1 MKPLMTSVK
10 MGDSV
15 KNRESYFDNAKFIL
29 IILVVFG
36 HVIRSFIDDNEF
48 MMNVYKFVY
57 TFHMPAFILISG
69 FFAKGYNKK
78 GYVQK
83 IFKKLIIPYLIF
95 QGIYSVYY
103 FFIESES
110 TFAVDPLNPHWS
122 LWFLMSLFFWN
133 LFLFVYTKFE
143 KKWAMLIA
151 IGLGVAI
158 GYVDS
163 ASNYLS
169 VSRTFVFFPLFLAG
183 FYLDKSH
190 FKKLTTFKVRSA
202 SIAILIVTFITYFYL
217 DFDYEWLFGSKPYSA
232 FGEVGAESAWIR
244 LGFYGLTFILTLS
257 YFSLIPRRN
266 YFFTHWGTRTFYVYL
281 LHGFIVRSFR
291 NSEALEWL
299 KDYQSVTLIIVISV
313 LLTFI
318 LSTNFV
324 KTVTQPII
332 ELKATNLKK
341 HFKNKE
347 EKVQYR

>member
-1 MKPLMTSVK
+1 M
-10 MGDSV
+10 

-48 MMNVYKFVY
+48 MLNVYKFVY

-69 FFAKGYNKK
+69 FFAKGYDKK

-103 FFIESES
+103 FLVESGN
-110 TFAVDPLNPHWS
+110 TLALDLLDPHWS

-133 LFLFVYTKFE
+133 LFLFAYTKLD
-143 KKWAMLIA
+143 KRLAMLIA
-151 IGLGVAI
+151 IGLGIAI
-158 GYVDS
+158 GYIDS

-183 FYLDKSH
+183 FYLNKSH
-190 FKKLTTFKVRSA
+190 FRKLTAARVRLA
-202 SIAILIVTFITYFYL
+202 SIALLLVTFIAYFFL

-232 FGEVGAESAWIR
+232 FGDVGAVNAFIR
-244 LGFYGLTFILTLS
+244 LGFYSLTFVLS
-257 YFSLIPRRN
+257 FSFLSLIPKRN
-266 YFFTHWGTRTFYVYL
+266 FFFTQWGTRTFYVYL
-281 LHGFIVRSFR
+281 LHGFIVKSFR

-299 KDYQSVTLIIVISV
+299 KDYQSITLIILLSI

-332 ELKATNLKK
+332 ELKATNLRKY
-341 HFKNKE
+341 FKNRE

>member
-1 MKPLMTSVK
+1 MTSVK
-10 MGDSV
+10 MGDCM

-48 MMNVYKFVY
+48 MLNVYKFVY

-69 FFAKGYNKK
+69 FFAKGYDKK

-103 FFIESES
+103 FLVESGN
-110 TFAVDPLNPHWS
+110 TLALDLLDPHWS

-133 LFLFVYTKFE
+133 LFLFAYTKLD
-143 KKWAMLIA
+143 KRLAMLIA
-151 IGLGVAI
+151 IGLGIAI
-158 GYVDS
+158 GYIDS

-183 FYLDKSH
+183 FYLNKSH
-190 FKKLTTFKVRSA
+190 FRKLTAARVRLA
-202 SIAILIVTFITYFYL
+202 SIALLLVTFIAYFFL

-232 FGEVGAESAWIR
+232 FGDVGAVNAFIR
-244 LGFYGLTFILTLS
+244 LGFYSLTFVLS
-257 YFSLIPRRN
+257 FSFLSLIPKRN
-266 YFFTHWGTRTFYVYL
+266 FFFTQWGTRTFYVYL
-281 LHGFIVRSFR
+281 LHGFIVKSFR

-299 KDYQSVTLIIVISV
+299 KDYQSITLIILLSI

-332 ELKATNLKK
+332 ELKATNLRKY
-341 HFKNKE
+341 FKNRE

>member
-1 MKPLMTSVK
+1 MTSVK
-10 MGDSV
+10 MGDCM

-48 MMNVYKFVY
+48 MLNVYKFVY

-103 FFIESES
+103 FLVESGN
-110 TFAVDPLNPHWS
+110 TLAVDPLDPHWS

-133 LFLFVYTKFE
+133 LFLFAYTKLD
-143 KKWAMLIA
+143 KRLAMLIA

-190 FKKLTTFKVRSA
+190 FKKLTAAKVRLA
-202 SIAILIVTFITYFYL
+202 SIALLLVTFIAYFNL

-232 FGEVGAESAWIR
+232 VSNADAADAFIR
-244 LGFYGLTFILTLS
+244 LGFYSLTFILTFSFL
-257 YFSLIPRRN
+257 SLIPKRN
-266 YFFTHWGTRTFYVYL
+266 FFFTHWGTRTFYVYL
-281 LHGFIVRSFR
+281 LHGFIVKSFR
-291 NSEALEWL
+291 NSEALDWL
-299 KDYQSVTLIIVISV
+299 KDYQSVTLIILLSI

-341 HFKNKE
+341 YFKNRE

>member
-1 MKPLMTSVK
+1 MTSVK
-10 MGDSV
+10 MGDCM

-48 MMNVYKFVY
+48 MLNVYKFLY

-103 FFIESES
+103 FLVESGN
-110 TFAVDPLNPHWS
+110 TLAVDPFDPHWS

-133 LFLFVYTKFE
+133 LFLFAYTKLD
-143 KKWAMLIA
+143 KRLAMLIA

-169 VSRTFVFFPLFLAG
+169 VSRTFVFFPLFLTG

-190 FKKLTTFKVRSA
+190 FKKLTTAKVRLA
-202 SIAILIVTFITYFYL
+202 SIALLLVTFIAYFNL

-232 FGEVGAESAWIR
+232 VSNADAADAFIR
-244 LGFYGLTFILTLS
+244 LGFYSLTFILTFSFL
-257 YFSLIPRRN
+257 SLIPKRN
-266 YFFTHWGTRTFYVYL
+266 FFFTHWGTRTFYVYL
-281 LHGFIVRSFR
+281 LHGFIVKSFR

-299 KDYQSVTLIIVISV
+299 KDYQSVTLIILLSI
-313 LLTFI
+313 LLTFM

-341 HFKNKE
+341 YFKNRE

>member
-1 MKPLMTSVK
+1 MTSVK
-10 MGDSV
+10 MGDTV

-48 MMNVYKFVY
+48 MLNVYKFVY

-103 FFIESES
+103 FLVESES
-110 TFAVDPLNPHWS
+110 ALAVNPLDPHWS

-133 LFLFVYTKFE
+133 LFLFAYTKLD
-143 KKWAMLIA
+143 KRTAILVAIA
-151 IGLGVAI
+151 LGVGI

-169 VSRTFVFFPLFLAG
+169 VSRTFVFFPLFLVG

-190 FKKLTTFKVRSA
+190 FKRLTGVKVRLVSTA
-202 SIAILIVTFITYFYL
+202 MLMAVFAAYFFM
-217 DFDYEWLFGSKPYSA
+217 DFDYEWLFGSKPYSQ
-232 FGEVGAESAWIR
+232 FGGVGIEDGLIR
-244 LGFYGLTFILTLS
+244 LGFYTLTFVLTFSFL
-257 YFSLIPRRN
+257 SLIPKSRF
-266 YFFTHWGTRTFYVYL
+266 FFTHWGTRTFYVYL
-281 LHGFIVRSFR
+281 LHGFIVRSLR

-299 KDYQSVTLIIVISV
+299 KDYQSVTLIVILSI

-318 LSTNFV
+318 LSTNAV

-332 ELKATNLKK
+332 ELKATNLRKF
-341 HFKNKE
+341 FKNRE